1 MDFAMLD
8 ASSATPTQ
16 KAFPPIAQSPNR
28 NQSSSGA
35 PPPSRPSL
43 DGSIYTTA
51 STSSSTTTN
60 GGLHPGSSLGSVR
73 QVSTANSIY
82 GGYTQQRNGTNNGGP
97 GSYNSDMRSQALAAS
112 ARAPS
117 RTDNLSR
124 AGAASIVGAPEEENE
139 ATTEQKIAALKESL
153 NREMK
158 IREGSENMLEAL
170 NTKKAKQTK
179 DQRARVEAELTSSNN
194 RIQELRRRLHVAQ
207 KQRGSPGTPTRSRG
221 EGLQPSTGFRSPRS
235 VSRSRAGPESD
246 AEEIIESPS
255 VTLSDLI
262 QALEADGMPAEYYVS
277 RSNSLVDL
285 FKRHPTLKYDL
296 VWHVFGKRI
305 QAMLLSES
313 REVVAAGY
321 RMTRYAIYDVGS
333 LRKVRNLNID
343 FLIVT
348 SLLKD
353 RKADVEREQAL
364 KLVRAFSEIK
374 DGIKQ
379 ISRAVVRIIASIA
392 ENIDER
398 RSGNPAAEAA
408 DPEDRLRP
416 MCIETLAE
424 ILLRDPQLLAASGG
438 LAPLSD
444 ALSDGSYKAPAS
456 LTSVMLYLLDSPRG
470 RRFLRPGYGIDVL
483 FSPFTDLLNES
494 DALLRQNAK
503 AIAVAMRSWSGLMS
517 LTMYNSRTVK
527 SLLDSMISP
536 FTAVR
541 ETIIDLLYTL
551 LRIKSPGWAQSFLAG
566 RRLTTYGRV
575 ANLKSGDATKSTP
588 LFDEDG
594 GEQNFVDHYT
604 ALILAV
610 LIKAGLLPKLLT
622 VTQTS
627 ENPTLIRKTTLLI
640 GETLKLAS
648 RLLPASW
655 NTEVQLLPELFANAV
670 RFEGSERHTASGIV
684 YQISSVSRTLY
695 RSIGP
700 SSAGGF
706 GADYTNLTDYPRS
719 VAAIATDEGT
729 FRQMLIDS
737 NVLNSSNYG
746 KWKWDIILKIV
757 EGPLHIGKRV
767 DEAMKASKF
776 LKRLMSFYRPFKYR
790 FSEIKNTRNTQKYVK
805 VGCALMYALLQSS
818 EGRKILSESKFLRQL
833 SECLAQCDPTSGA
846 TYQFPMFSKN
856 RLTDTLCGGYFPML
870 GVLSGDSHGLRFME
884 RWRMFT
890 MIYHIIDHNQRPDI
904 IKLLLSN
911 FEYSIPGHPRVI
923 LSKALTGGTKKIRI
937 HASNVLRKYA
947 VHPASYEPSS
957 NTLGDSKWAIE
968 LLVTQLYDVELEVC
982 ATAVKILEKACSRK
996 AYLEYIVY
1004 CKPSLD
1010 HLGELGA
1017 PLLLRFLSTSSGY
1030 QYLNGLDYISN
1041 EMDDWFLGRNDS
1053 YVGLIEASLARAFLD
1068 PAEEQQSRPPQFDDT
1083 EPEGDFTEI
1092 HVPPH
1097 FYREL
1102 TRTSEGCKLLRDKGH
1117 FDEFVSTI
1125 REFGMQSDDP
1135 ESLVKVKGCLWA
1147 VGNVGSMELGAPFLE
1162 SCDVVELIVHIAQ
1175 EHEIMSLRGT
1185 AFFVL
1190 GLISRSIH
1198 GLEILSECGW
1208 DSATSITGSSHGFCI
1223 PKDLGK
1229 LFSLRP
1235 WGAERLAHIDLPA
1248 SQRTMPFPPPV
1259 MPPHAPFEDDTPMPT
1274 DPEGIE
1280 NRAVQLVI
1288 DLSNTVLFKRAMNS
1302 LMQLKQQSP
1311 SAFLSVTLYKKVHT
1325 LMEYSHYRFPIR
1337 RMIIE
1342 LFPASIIR
1350 SVVLEN
1356 GDDDDSDTPDED
1368 DREIRNPIQ
1377 SQSHSRRES
1386 LVKRH
1391 IQARKGSVAAL
1402 QAEGLEATIL
1412 EEELKKD
1419 RARSI
1424 SDPSHELSNAQSAQ
1438 K

>member
-1 MDFAMLD
+1 MY
-8 ASSATPTQ
+8 S
-16 KAFPPIAQSPNR
+16 
-28 NQSSSGA
+28 
-35 PPPSRPSL
+35 
-43 DGSIYTTA
+43 
-51 STSSSTTTN
+51 
-60 GGLHPGSSLGSVR
+60 
-73 QVSTANSIY
+73 
-82 GGYTQQRNGTNNGGP
+82 GYTQQRNGTSNGGP
-97 GSYNSDMRSQALAAS
+97 GSYNSDIRNQMLTGS

-117 RTDNLSR
+117 RTDNYPRS
-124 AGAASIVGAPEEENE
+124 GVASVAGAPEEEDD
-139 ATTEQKIAALKESL
+139 ATTEQRITALKESL

-179 DQRARVEAELTSSNN
+179 EQRARVEAELTSSNN
-194 RIQELRRRLHVAQ
+194 RIQDLRRRLHVAQ
-207 KQRGSPGTPTRSRG
+207 KQRGSPGTPTRSRV
-221 EGLQPSTGFRSPRS
+221 EGLLPSSGFRSPRS
-235 VSRSRAGPESD
+235 VSRSRAGAESD
-246 AEEIIESPS
+246 VEETTESPS

-262 QALEADGMPAEYYVS
+262 QALEVDGMSAEYYVS

-285 FKRHPTLKYDL
+285 FKRHITLKYDL

-321 RMTRYAIYDVGS
+321 RMTRYAIYDIGS
-333 LRKVRNLNID
+333 LRKVRHLNID

-364 KLVRAFSEIK
+364 KLVRAFLDIK
-374 DGIKQ
+374 DGVNQ
-379 ISRAVVRIIASIA
+379 ISRAVVRVIASIA

-398 RSGNPAAEAA
+398 RSGNPAAEAT

-444 ALSDGSYKAPAS
+444 ALSEGSYKAPAS
-456 LTSVMLYLLDSPRG
+456 LTSVFLYLLDTSQG

-494 DALLRQNAK
+494 EALLRQNAK
-503 AIAVAMRSWSGLMS
+503 AITVAMRSWSGLMS
-517 LTMYNSRTVK
+517 LTMYNNRTVK

-536 FTAVR
+536 FPAVR

-575 ANLKSGDATKSTP
+575 ATLKSQDGAKSTP
-588 LFDEDG
+588 FFDEDG

-610 LIKAGLLPKLLT
+610 LVKAGLLPKLLN

-627 ENPTLIRKTTLLI
+627 DNPTLTRKTTLLI

-655 NTEVQLLPELFANAV
+655 NTEIQLLPELFANAIK
-670 RFEGSERHTASGIV
+670 FEGAERHTASGIV

-695 RSIGP
+695 RSVGP

-706 GADYTNLTDYPRS
+706 GGSDFGDMTEYSKS

-818 EGRKILSESKFLRQL
+818 EGCKVLSESKLLRQL

-846 TYQFPMFSKN
+846 TYQFPMFSKT

-911 FEYSIPGHPRVI
+911 FEYIIPGHPRVI

-947 VHPASYEPSS
+947 VHPSSYAPAS

-1053 YVGLIEASLARAFLD
+1053 YVGLVEASLARAFLD

-1083 EPEGDFTEI
+1083 ELDGDFTEM

-1117 FDEFVSTI
+1117 FDEFVATI
-1125 REFGMQSDDP
+1125 REFGMQSEDP
-1135 ESLVKVKGCLWA
+1135 ESLTKVKGCLWA

-1198 GLEILSECGW
+1198 GLEILTECGW
-1208 DSATSITGSSHGFCI
+1208 DSAISITGSSYGLCI
-1223 PKDLGK
+1223 PKNLGK
-1229 LFSLRP
+1229 LLSLRP
-1235 WGAERLAHIDLPA
+1235 WAAERLAQIDLPS
-1248 SQRTMPFPPPV
+1248 SQRTMPYPPPV
-1259 MPPHAPFEDDTPMPT
+1259 MPPHAPLEDDTPVPT

-1280 NRAVQLVI
+1280 NRAVQLVV

-1302 LMQLKQQSP
+1302 LMQLKQKCP
-1311 SAFLSVTLYKKVHT
+1311 AGFLSITLYKKIHT

-1337 RMIIE
+1337 RMVID
-1342 LFPASIIR
+1342 LFPPSVVR

-1356 GDDDDSDTPDED
+1356 SNDDESDTPDED
-1368 DREIRNPIQ
+1368 DREIRNQTQ
-1377 SQSHSRRES
+1377 SQNHSRRES
-1386 LVKRH
+1386 LAKRH

-1402 QAEGLEATIL
+1402 QAEGLEATIV
-1412 EEELKKD
+1412 EEELKKE
-1419 RARSI
+1419 RARSV
-1424 SDPSHELSNAQSAQ
+1424 SDPLHELSVMQNDQ